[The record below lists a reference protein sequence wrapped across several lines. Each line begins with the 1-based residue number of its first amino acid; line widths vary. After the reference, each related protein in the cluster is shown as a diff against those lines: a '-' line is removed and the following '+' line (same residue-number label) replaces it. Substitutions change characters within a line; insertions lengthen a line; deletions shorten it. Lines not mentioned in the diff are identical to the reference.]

1 MAGLYPW
8 LKALHV
14 ISVIAWMAAMLYLP
28 RLFVYHADVPAE
40 SDRSAMLKVMER
52 KLYRFIMRPAMIAT
66 VIFGGALL
74 SVPGVVDWGQFWI
87 YGKLAMVLGL
97 LISHGAMGGWR
108 RAFAEDRN
116 THSSKF
122 FRMFNEVPTVLMIV
136 IVILVVVKPF

>member
-8 LKALHV
+8 FKALHV

-28 RLFVYHADVPAE
+28 RLFVYHAGVPAG
-40 SDRSAMLKVMER
+40 SDRSQMLKVMEG
-52 KLYRFIMRPAMIAT
+52 KLYRIIMRPAMLAT
-66 VIFGGALL
+66 VIFGAALL
-74 SVPGVVDWGQFWI
+74 SVPGVVDWGQGWI

-97 LISHGAMGGWR
+97 FACHGAMGGWR

-116 THSSKF
+116 THSPKF
-122 FRMFNEVPTVLMIV
+122 FRMFNEVPTVLMMI

>member
-8 LKALHV
+8 FKALHI

-28 RLFVYHADVPAE
+28 RLFVYHAGVPVG
-40 SDRSAMLKVMER
+40 SDRSDMLKVMES
-52 KLYRFIMRPAMIAT
+52 KLYRFIMRPAMVAT

-74 SVPGVVDWGQFWI
+74 SVPGLVDWGQFWI

-97 LISHGAMGGWR
+97 FACHGAMGGWR

-116 THSSKF
+116 TRSPKF
-122 FRMFNEVPTVLMIV
+122 FRMFNEVPTVLMMI